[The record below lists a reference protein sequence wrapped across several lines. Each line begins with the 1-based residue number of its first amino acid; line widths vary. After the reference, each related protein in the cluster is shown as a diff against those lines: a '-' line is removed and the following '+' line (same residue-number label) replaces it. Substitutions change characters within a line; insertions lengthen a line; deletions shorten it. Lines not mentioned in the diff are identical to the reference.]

1 MGKALINSSAQNN
14 SMDVSVREA
23 MLGDARRI
31 CDVHL
36 ASIEGL
42 ASQSYTEEQVTAWAH
57 DRDPD
62 EYPIESEDTCF
73 VVAEDE
79 TTAVIGFGWMKP
91 EAGEYFQTEVE
102 GEITAI
108 YIHPSVTRRGV
119 GSRIYTALEAQ
130 ATQRNVD
137 SLGLWASRN
146 AVSFYEAQ
154 GYERVTE
161 HIHEYQDGI
170 ELTLVEMKKQLN
182 Q

>member
-1 MGKALINSSAQNN
+1 
-14 SMDVSVREA
+14 MDVSVREA
-23 MLGDARRI
+23 TPGDAHRI

-62 EYPIESEDTCF
+62 EYPIESEDTYS

-79 TTAVIGFGWMKP
+79 TAVIGFGWMKP
-91 EAGEYFQTEVE
+91 DAGEYFQTEVD

-108 YIHPSVTRRGV
+108 YIHPSVARRGI
-119 GSRIYTALEAQ
+119 GSRIYTTLEAQ
-130 ATQRNVD
+130 AIQWNVD

-154 GYERVTE
+154 GYKRVTE
-161 HIHEYQDGI
+161 RIHEYQDGI
-170 ELTLVEMKKQLN
+170 ELTLVEMEKQLI